1 MNHTTKHA
9 PIFAVAMG
17 AVILLAGCTPAPTPT
32 SSPSSAASSTPT
44 PTAPT
49 PDAVEAP
56 TGSDEAYAAANRTI
70 EQFAQV
76 QYEIQAEGGA
86 DVGRIEPFAAG
97 EALRTMQQIA
107 SDLSTQ
113 GLSVTGGAPGWE
125 ANASATTFGE
135 VQPSTGPAI
144 PNGIAYVKG
153 CWDLSKQKTLA
164 TNGTPPADRAVT
176 RFPVEFNVTYFPES
190 KTWKVTNQTNI
201 TGDEG
206 APQC

>member
-113 GLSVTGGAPGWE
+113 GLSVTGGAQ
-125 ANASATTFGE
+125 ALSAE
-135 VQPSTGPAI
+135 I
-144 PNGIAYVKG
+144 
-153 CWDLSKQKTLA
+153 
-164 TNGTPPADRAVT
+164 
-176 RFPVEFNVTYFPES
+176 
-190 KTWKVTNQTNI
+190 
-201 TGDEG
+201 
-206 APQC
+206 